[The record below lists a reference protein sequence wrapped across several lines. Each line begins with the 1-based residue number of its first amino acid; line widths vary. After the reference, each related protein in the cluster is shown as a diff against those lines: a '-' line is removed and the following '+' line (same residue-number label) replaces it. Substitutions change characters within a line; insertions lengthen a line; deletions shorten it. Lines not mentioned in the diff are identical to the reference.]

1 MRILAVDTATQICGV
16 ALADDGATQVAL
28 SLDTG
33 QTHTRTI
40 MDAIASVLRFGGI
53 DLSAVDGFTVTRGP
67 GSFTGLRIGISTV
80 KGLAVA
86 TGKPMVGIST
96 LEVLAN
102 QIELNSGLICPMLD
116 ARRGEVYW
124 MHYRRQK
131 DDLAVAQPEQVGRA
145 AEATKPISEPCTFI
159 GNGALVYRSEI
170 AGLLK
175 TSGHWVSEHGS
186 RICPATLARLGQ
198 HRFEAGKIDDPA
210 SFGPVYLRKSDAEIN
225 FSSKSS
231 H

>member
-16 ALADDGATQVAL
+16 ALADEGVAQVAL

-33 QTHTRTI
+33 QTHTKTI
-40 MDAIASVLRFGGI
+40 MGAIESVLRFGGL
-53 DLSAVDGFTVTRGP
+53 DLSAVDGFAVTQGP

-80 KGLAVA
+80 KGLAFA
-86 TGKPMVGIST
+86 TGKPMIGIST

-102 QIELNSGLICPMLD
+102 QVEFDSGLICPMLD

-131 DDLAVAQPEQVGRA
+131 DDLVVVQPEQVGSA
-145 AEATKPISEPCTFI
+145 AEATESISEPCTFI
-159 GNGALVYRSEI
+159 GNGASVYRSEI
-170 AGLLK
+170 SGILN
-175 TSGHWVSEHGS
+175 TSANWVSEQGS
-186 RICPATLARLGQ
+186 RICPATIARLGHQ
-198 HRFEAGKIDDPA
+198 RIEFGKTDDPS

-225 FSSKSS
+225 LNSKSAQ
-231 H
+231 